1 MLIVIVIGLD
11 REAIKIKNS
20 IAEFLKSSE
29 IINKCLKIFFIFPQ
43 LALFLKEKK
52 VLLFLLFLTD

>member
-29 IINKCLKIFFIFPQ
+29 IINKCLKIFNIFPQ
-43 LALFLKEKK
+43 FALFLKEKK
-52 VLLFLLFLTD
+52 NVVVLAVFN